1 MRSNKRERMF
11 CVFYGDNWEWPREF
25 TFPGINKAR
34 ACLDCS
40 TSLTSGVKGNKLLF
54 AVPAK
59 TQQTSH
65 HLEIRVFEIS
75 QCVQISCLPGDETI
89 IFVHFRLFFYFFFLK
104 KPMKNS
110 CQRGT
115 SKPNN
120 CWPLSVLGILCVI
133 LSPQFCKPSCFKSW
147 SRRLALLTSHSLEA
161 PFAASDH
168 CSSADA
174 AVGSQGWALSNY
186 LLSLVF
192 MFSFTLFEPKHF
204 HGFASTY
211 ANSWIPRL
219 LFWDL

>member
-1 MRSNKRERMF
+1 MF

-89 IFVHFRLFFYFFFLK
+89 IFVHFRLFFFFFK
-104 KPMKNS
+104 ETNEK
-110 CQRGT
+110 
-115 SKPNN
+115 
-120 CWPLSVLGILCVI
+120 
-133 LSPQFCKPSCFKSW
+133 
-147 SRRLALLTSHSLEA
+147 
-161 PFAASDH
+161 
-168 CSSADA
+168 
-174 AVGSQGWALSNY
+174 
-186 LLSLVF
+186 
-192 MFSFTLFEPKHF
+192 
-204 HGFASTY
+204 
-211 ANSWIPRL
+211 
-219 LFWDL
+219 